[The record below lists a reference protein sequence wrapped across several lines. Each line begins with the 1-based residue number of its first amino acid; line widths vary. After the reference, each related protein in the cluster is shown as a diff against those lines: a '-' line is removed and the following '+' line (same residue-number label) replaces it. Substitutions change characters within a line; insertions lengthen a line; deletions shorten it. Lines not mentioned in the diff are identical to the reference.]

1 MTTRRA
7 VLAGMAAT
15 LLPVPTWAD
24 AGSPSCLAAAK
35 VADGSYALFGLTAE
49 GGEVFRL
56 PLPDRGHAAAAH
68 PSRPEAVAFA
78 RRPGTFA
85 LVIDCRDGRQ
95 IARLTAAEGRH
106 FYGHGAY
113 SADGTL
119 LFTPENDYAGNR
131 GMVGVRD
138 ATAGYVQIAEFPS
151 GGVGP
156 HDFLR
161 LPDGGFAVANGGLSS
176 HPDAGDDDFGIAEM
190 RPNLAYL
197 TPEGLIDES
206 IELPPA
212 MRRNSIRHLAV
223 REDGL
228 VAFALQWQGNK
239 SDPVPLVGLHRRG
252 EAPRLLAADDA
263 TQADMKGY
271 GASIAFSGD
280 GTRVAVTS
288 SKGGLALVFAVET
301 GAFTGALRAPDICG
315 LARGV
320 ADFIATTGT
329 GRILGFAR
337 DAVLWEAAGAA
348 AWDNHLVRL

>member
-24 AGSPSCLAAAK
+24 AGSPACLAAAK
-35 VADGSYALFGLTAE
+35 VTDDSFALFGLTAE
-49 GGEVFRL
+49 GAEVFRL

-85 LVIDCRDGRQ
+85 LVIDCRDGRE
-95 IARLTAAEGRH
+95 IARLTAADGRH

-113 SADGTL
+113 SADGAL
-119 LFTPENDYAGNR
+119 LFTPENDYEGNR

-138 ATAGYVQIAEFPS
+138 AAKGYVQIAEFHS

-161 LPDGGFAVANGGLSS
+161 LPDGSFAVANGGLSS

-190 RPNLAYL
+190 RPNLTYL
-197 TPEGLIDES
+197 TPEGLIDET
-206 IELPPA
+206 IELPA
-212 MRRNSIRHLAV
+212 DLRRNSIRHLAV

-228 VAFALQWQGNK
+228 LAFALQWSGDK
-239 SDPVPLVGLHRRG
+239 SRPVPLIGLHQRG
-252 EAPRLLAADDA
+252 EAPRLLSDA
-263 TQADMKGY
+263 GTQAAMKGY
-271 GASIAFSGD
+271 GGSIAFSGD

-288 SKGGLALVFAVET
+288 SKGGLAQVFDVET
-301 GAFTGALRAPDICG
+301 GAFLGALHAADICG
-315 LARGV
+315 LARGPV
-320 ADFIATTGT
+320 DFIGTTGA
-329 GRILGFAR
+329 GRILGFAS
-337 DAVLWEAAGAA
+337 DAVQWDTPHGA

>member
-24 AGSPSCLAAAK
+24 AGSPACLAAAK
-35 VADGSYALFGLTAE
+35 VADGSYALFGLTAD

-68 PSRPEAVAFA
+68 PTRPEAVAFA

-85 LVIDCRDGRQ
+85 VVIDCRDGS
-95 IARLTAAEGRH
+95 ILARLTAAEGRH

-119 LFTPENDYAGNR
+119 LFTPENDYEGNR

-138 ATAGYVQIAEFPS
+138 ATKGYVQIAEFPS

-156 HDFLR
+156 HDLLR
-161 LPDGGFAVANGGLSS
+161 LPDGSFAVANGGLSS

-190 RPNLAYL
+190 RPNLTYL
-197 TPEGLIDES
+197 SPEGLIVET
-206 IELPPA
+206 IELAPDL
-212 MRRNSIRHLAV
+212 RRNSIRHLAV

-228 VAFALQWQGNK
+228 LAFALQWSGDK
-239 SDPVPLVGLHRRG
+239 TIPVPLIGLHRRG
-252 EAPRLLAADDA
+252 EAPRLLSDQG
-263 TQADMKGY
+263 TQAEMKGY
-271 GASIAFSGD
+271 GGSIAFSGD

-288 SKGGLALVFAVET
+288 SKGGLAQVFEVET
-301 GAFTGALRAPDICG
+301 GAFAGALHAADICG
-315 LARGV
+315 LARGE
-320 ADFIATTGT
+320 ADFIGTTGA

-337 DAVLWEAAGAA
+337 DAVQWDTPHGA
-348 AWDNHLVRL
+348 AWDNHLVRI